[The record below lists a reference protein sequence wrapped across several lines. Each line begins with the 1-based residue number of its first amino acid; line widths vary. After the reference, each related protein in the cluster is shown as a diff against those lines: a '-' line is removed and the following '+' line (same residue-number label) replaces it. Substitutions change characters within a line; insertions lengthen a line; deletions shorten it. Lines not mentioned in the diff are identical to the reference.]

1 MTHAFSI
8 SHPAHCGVTRRDRG
22 GGSAGN
28 AGPDQID
35 SEVNQMK
42 KNDIRMAAAAG
53 ALVSVSMISMGQAM
67 ADDPWSF
74 SANIGAV
81 SNYVWRGVTQTGDQ
95 AAIQGGLDVAHASG
109 FYAGT
114 WASNIDWD
122 EGASEEVVISPA
134 YNEDGSLMVVDGVQ
148 MYTGETVGADPA
160 SPNYELDFYLGFG
173 GNITDDLSY
182 DLNTIYYAYPDG
194 RDSDFWEI
202 GGSATYK
209 WFTLGLAYTVYGEN
223 DGGLFDQ
230 GDLYYFGGAEFALP
244 YDFGFS
250 VRGGYYQFRNDEVV
264 VGTVTD
270 TAGMTV
276 DVTES
281 ADYWNYG
288 ASISREAGDFGTFSL
303 NWDQNSGKQSVGYD
317 TDPKFWVGWNKEF

>member
-8 SHPAHCGVTRRDRG
+8 SHPAHCGVTKRDRG

-42 KNDIRMAAAAG
+42 KHDIRMAAAAG

-160 SPNYELDFYLGFG
+160 SPNYELDLYLGYG
-173 GNITDDLSY
+173 GAINDDFSY
-182 DLNTIYYAYPDG
+182 DISGIYYAYPDG
-194 RDSDFWEI
+194 RESDFAEI

-223 DGGLFDQ
+223 DGGLFDD
-230 GDLYYFGGAEFALP
+230 GDMYYYGGAEFALP
-244 YDFGFS
+244 YEFGFS
-250 VRGGYYQFRNDEVV
+250 LRGGYYDFRNDEVE
-264 VGTVTD
+264 VG
-270 TAGMTV
+270 V
-276 DVTES
+276 DADGFAINES

-288 ASISREAGDFGTFSL
+288 ASISREAGDFGTFSF
-303 NWDQNSGKQSVGYD
+303 NWDQNNGDQGVGYD

>member
-1 MTHAFSI
+1 MKA
-8 SHPAHCGVTRRDRG
+8 HPLRTLAATGVLL
-22 GGSAGN
+22 SASMVS
-28 AGPDQID
+28 A
-35 SEVNQMK
+35 NQ
-42 KNDIRMAAAAG
+42 
-53 ALVSVSMISMGQAM
+53 ALAQG
-67 ADDPWSF
+67 PWSF

-81 SNYVWRGVTQTGDQ
+81 SNYMWRGVTQTGDQ
-95 AAIQGGLDVAHASG
+95 PAVQGGLDVAHESG

-114 WASNIDWD
+114 WLSNVDFD
-122 EGASEEVVISPA
+122 EGSSEDVTGTVA
-134 YNEDGSLMVVDGVQ
+134 YDPDSQTYAMDDDGNLIV
-148 MYTGETVGADPA
+148 TGTTSGADPA
-160 SPNYELDFYLGFG
+160 SANYELDVYMGFG

-270 TAGMTV
+270 TAGMTM

-303 NWDQNSGKQSVGYD
+303 NWDQNSGNSDVGYNN
-317 TDPKFWVGWNKEF
+317 DPKFWVGWNKEF

>member
-1 MTHAFSI
+1 MKA
-8 SHPAHCGVTRRDRG
+8 HPLRTLAATGVLL
-22 GGSAGN
+22 SASMVS
-28 AGPDQID
+28 A
-35 SEVNQMK
+35 NQ
-42 KNDIRMAAAAG
+42 
-53 ALVSVSMISMGQAM
+53 ALAQG
-67 ADDPWSF
+67 PWSF

-95 AAIQGGLDVAHASG
+95 PAVQGGLDVAHESG

-114 WASNIDWD
+114 WVSNVDFD
-122 EGASEEVVISPA
+122 EGSSEDVTGTVA
-134 YNEDGSLMVVDGVQ
+134 YDPDSQTYAMDDDGNLIV
-148 MYTGETVGADPA
+148 TGTTSGADPA
-160 SPNYELDFYLGFG
+160 SANYELDVYMGFG

-270 TAGMTV
+270 TAGMTM

-303 NWDQNSGKQSVGYD
+303 NWDQNSGNSDVGYNN
-317 TDPKFWVGWNKEF
+317 DPKFWVGWNKEF